1 MPNSSPRYREAMTQA
16 ALAHPANG
24 IAGYTAALAEH
35 GYDEHF
41 EQIFADFLVANYV
54 QDPNL
59 EEGLWGYRDF
69 SPGQVSLTKLY
80 RVYPQSEQTT
90 VYQYGGDY
98 IELTGFG
105 DVTVEFTGSTQVAVV
120 ENEAHS
126 GRYQWYSHRGDDTN
140 TRLTRAFDLST
151 VEKAT
156 LSYATWYDIESDW
169 DYGYVEISTNGGT
182 SWTILQTPHSA
193 TTNPSGNAYG
203 PGYTGQSEGWL
214 EESLDLTPYTGQE
227 VLIRF
232 EYVSDDAVNR
242 PGWTIDDLGIP
253 EIGFSDDVETEL
265 NDWQAEG
272 FIRMDNVLPQRFTV
286 QVIEIGPDL
295 TTVRPLALDETNSG
309 TLTITDLGNRV
320 ERAILIISGLTPVT
334 SQPASYE
341 YRLTAAP

>member
-1 MPNSSPRYREAMTQA
+1 
-16 ALAHPANG
+16 
-24 IAGYTAALAEH
+24 
-35 GYDEHF
+35 
-41 EQIFADFLVANYV
+41 
-54 QDPNL
+54 
-59 EEGLWGYRDF
+59 
-69 SPGQVSLTKLY
+69 
-80 RVYPQSEQTT
+80 
-90 VYQYGGDY
+90 
-98 IELTGFG
+98 
-105 DVTVEFTGSTQVAVV
+105 
-120 ENEAHS
+120 
-126 GRYQWYSHRGDDTN
+126 
-140 TRLTRAFDLST
+140 
-151 VEKAT
+151 
-156 LSYATWYDIESDW
+156 
-169 DYGYVEISTNGGT
+169 VEISTNGGT

-232 EYVSDDAVNR
+232 EYVTDDAVNR